1 MRPVLLAAALVVRLA
16 VSPAIGQERF
26 RRTPPLPDARPVEL
40 KLPEVRSTVLANGLT
55 VATAV
60 QPGSPL
66 VTLQL
71 VVKAGEADSP
81 PDRPSLAALT
91 ARMIGK
97 GTKLLSAEYLEN
109 MVEAMGAEYTVTTLM
124 DYTILS
130 LRILPDQLDRA
141 IYVLRV
147 MVLEAQ
153 FPERELAPLRRDVY
167 WELLDRKKD
176 PEVLAWRQLLRV
188 LFEDHPYRTATY
200 AEDVIKFISV
210 KDIAAFYDRFY
221 RPTNAAVLVSGAI
234 DGRDRGQEGR
244 PAISAPGPERPSTAP
259 PFRRRPPMSATAS
272 ASSRPPT
279 SPTRAVF
286 AGNVI
291 MDSSDPDFFPF
302 LVLKQVLGGTTR
314 SRLFMNLRES
324 RGYAY
329 YAFSETEFFRACGV
343 YWARALVRP
352 GTIVPAARE
361 ILREIEALAAGPAE
375 PAEIEEAKSFLIG
388 DLPGRFESAEGFA
401 DWMAR
406 YVALGLDETHWDK
419 GPERIKL
426 VNAEKVRDVARE
438 RLAARPGRRH
448 RRPAGMARARGRGVR
463 DRRGLRHGRKARPYA
478 AQRREAMKLVECVP
492 NFSEGRD
499 REKIE
504 AITREIEAVPGIKL
518 LDVDPGASTNR
529 TVVTFIGDPGGGRR
543 RPPSGPSPR
552 PPRSSTC
559 AGTRGPT
566 AGSGPPTSVLS
577 SRSRA

>member
-1 MRPVLLAAALVVRLA
+1 MRPVLLAAALTVRLA
-16 VSPAIGQERF
+16 VLPAFGQERF

-40 KLPEVRSTVLANGLT
+40 KLPEVKAAVLGNGLV
-55 VATAV
+55 VAVAV
-60 QPGSPL
+60 EPRSPS

-71 VVKAGEADSP
+71 VVRAGEADSP
-81 PDRPSLAALT
+81 PDLPSLAAMT

-124 DYTILS
+124 DYTTLS

-176 PEVLAWRQLLRV
+176 PEILAWRHLLRV
-188 LFEDHPYRTATY
+188 LFENHPYRTATY

-221 RPTNAAVLVSGAI
+221 RPANAAVLVSGAI
-234 DGRDRGQEGR
+234 DGETAAKKVASHFGAWTGAPVDRAAVPPPAPNARDRVCFVE
-244 PAISAPGPERPSTAP
+244 APDVAN
-259 PFRRRPPMSATAS
+259 A
-272 ASSRPPT
+272 
-279 SPTRAVF
+279 AVF

-291 MDSSDPDFFPF
+291 MDSADPDFYPF

-324 RGYAY
+324 KGYAY

-343 YWARALVRP
+343 YWARALVQP

-375 PAEIEEAKSFLIG
+375 PAEIEEGKSFLIG
-388 DLPGRFESAEGFA
+388 SLPGRFESAQGFA

-406 YVALGLDETHWDK
+406 YIALGLDETHWDK

-438 RLAARPGRRH
+438 RLAARPVVVIVGR
-448 RRPAGMARARGRGVR
+448 PEWLGPVA
-463 DRRGLRHGRKARPYA
+463 
-478 AQRREAMKLVECVP
+478 EAFETVEVY
-492 NFSEGRD
+492 D
-499 REKIE
+499 
-504 AITREIEAVPGIKL
+504 
-518 LDVDPGASTNR
+518 
-529 TVVTFIGDPGGGRR
+529 
-543 RPPSGPSPR
+543 
-552 PPRSSTC
+552 
-559 AGTRGPT
+559 T
-566 AGSGPPTSVLS
+566 AGKLARTLHKGERP
-577 SRSRA
+577 